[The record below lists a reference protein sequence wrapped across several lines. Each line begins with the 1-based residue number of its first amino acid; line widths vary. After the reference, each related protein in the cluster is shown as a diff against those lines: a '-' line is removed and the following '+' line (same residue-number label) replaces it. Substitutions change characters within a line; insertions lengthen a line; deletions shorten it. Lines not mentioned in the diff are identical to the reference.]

1 MSTIKNNRI
10 NNRSSN
16 KQHQNRTL
24 NVVNK
29 QVTKKPVESTQ
40 SQIFKMKRTF
50 IRTFKALDLMMKQ
63 NFDTNIMEVVNTFD
77 EPAKDELLSKNINEL
92 FSTIDTELGSIIQPA
107 KPSIDLPLIRNR
119 EQANIIQELKTTIKN
134 LNRELA
140 EKAENDLL
148 DAGMA
153 TEETE

>member
-63 NFDTNIMEVVNTFD
+63 NFDTNIIEVVNTFD

-92 FSTIDTELGSIIQPA
+92 FSTIDTKLGSII
-107 KPSIDLPLIRNR
+107 
-119 EQANIIQELKTTIKN
+119 
-134 LNRELA
+134 
-140 EKAENDLL
+140 
-148 DAGMA
+148 
-153 TEETE
+153 